1 MAYKAVEH
9 APPPAK
15 LHQGKKQ
22 TESQPMKKP
31 MPYKKGKKGKT
42 DS

>member
-1 MAYKAVEH
+1 MAYKAADN
-9 APPPAK
+9 APPPRK

-22 TESQPMKKP
+22 TETQRMRKP
-31 MPYKKGKKGKT
+31 MPLKKAMKGKT

>member
-1 MAYKAVEH
+1 MAH
-9 APPPAK
+9 RPIDGAPPAGK

-22 TESQPMKKP
+22 TETKRMRKP
-31 MPYKKGKKGKT
+31 MPYKKGTKGKT

>member
-1 MAYKAVEH
+1 MAYKGVEN
-9 APPPAK
+9 APPANK

-22 TESQPMKKP
+22 TETKRMRKP
-31 MPYKKGKKGKT
+31 MPYKKGMKNKT